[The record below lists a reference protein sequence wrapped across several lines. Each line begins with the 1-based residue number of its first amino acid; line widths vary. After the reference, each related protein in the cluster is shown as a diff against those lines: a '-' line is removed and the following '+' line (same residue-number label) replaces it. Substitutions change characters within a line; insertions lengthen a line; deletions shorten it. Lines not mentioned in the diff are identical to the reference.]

1 MVKNYEYTYLTRQD
15 MSEETAKDLQNK
27 ISEAIIAKQGAVV
40 NVPRSYKK
48 RLAYKIKKQ
57 EAAYVNTIMFTLDT
71 EKQELFKK
79 ETDIMPEILRGL
91 IVSYDPKKLEREAR
105 REPRSSE
112 DRNQESTPAVIVKEA
127 EKPVAVKEEKIEE
140 PKVVLEEKKE
150 VKAAVKEIEETKEVK
165 EEEKETKKAKKE
177 DKPKEKEEKAAEEKT
192 AKPKRRTKIKT
203 ELKDIEQKL
212 DEILK

>member
-15 MSEETAKDLQNK
+15 MSEEAAKDLQNK
-27 ISEAIIAKQGAVV
+27 ISEAIIAKQGAVI

-57 EAAYVNTIMFTLDT
+57 DAAYVNTIMFTLDT

-79 ETDIMPEILRGL
+79 ETDVITEILRGL

-112 DRNQESTPAVIVKEA
+112 DRNQETTPVAVVKEA
-127 EKPVAVKEEKIEE
+127 EKPAVVAKEEKIEE
-140 PKVVLEEKKE
+140 PKIVKEEKE
-150 VKAAVKEIEETKEVK
+150 EIKKTVKEVK
-165 EEEKETKKAKKE
+165 ETKETEEETKKAKKE
-177 DKPKEKEEKAAEEKT
+177 DKPKEKE
-192 AKPKRRTKIKT
+192 
-203 ELKDIEQKL
+203 
-212 DEILK
+212 